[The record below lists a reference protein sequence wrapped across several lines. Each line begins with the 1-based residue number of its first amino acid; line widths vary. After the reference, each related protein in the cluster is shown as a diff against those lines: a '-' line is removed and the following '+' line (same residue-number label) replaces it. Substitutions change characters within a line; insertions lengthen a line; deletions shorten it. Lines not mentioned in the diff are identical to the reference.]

1 MPSLLDIRRR
11 VRAVKS
17 TQQITKAMK
26 MVAASRL
33 RRAQERI
40 QHARPFA
47 MQMRRV
53 LNSLATRVDPTA
65 HPLLDERKIPKA
77 NGRALLLVVTADRGL
92 CGSFNTNVIKAS
104 GTFITESAGR
114 QVALGLIGRRGR
126 DFFARRGFEVR
137 YEQVNLFAHLKFADA
152 QEIAAAAIAAFTQG
166 EVDSVFLAYNEFKSV
181 MVQQVTVE
189 QVLPIPRAAFTAD
202 AERGAPPTDYLY
214 EPQPEEL
221 FRHLLPSYVE
231 VQVFRALLESN
242 AAFYAAQ
249 MTAMDAATRNSGE
262 MIEQLTLYMNKVRQA
277 AITREIIEVVSGAQ
291 AL

>member
-1 MPSLLDIRRR
+1 
-11 VRAVKS
+11 
-17 TQQITKAMK
+17 
-26 MVAASRL
+26 
-33 RRAQERI
+33 
-40 QHARPFA
+40 
-47 MQMRRV
+47 
-53 LNSLATRVDPTA
+53 
-65 HPLLDERKIPKA
+65 
-77 NGRALLLVVTADRGL
+77 
-92 CGSFNTNVIKAS
+92 
-104 GTFITESAGR
+104 
-114 QVALGLIGRRGR
+114 
-126 DFFARRGFEVR
+126 
-137 YEQVNLFAHLKFADA
+137 
-152 QEIAAAAIAAFTQG
+152 
-166 EVDSVFLAYNEFKSV
+166 

-221 FRHLLPSYVE
+221 FTHLLPSYVE